1 MVHKKKLASSQS
13 SETLTSPCKTNI
25 DTAVQRKK
33 LAATPPKSDAVAV
46 MISQMEAK
54 VQEINTIGHTI
65 VYLTH
70 GEIVFVLR
78 NCEETQTS
86 MLCCGTCEWLH
97 KHGIG
102 PRNLQIGTFKKVN
115 FKEFDSIIS
124 EIAVELSNKLN

>member
-1 MVHKKKLASSQS
+1 L
-13 SETLTSPCKTNI
+13 N
-25 DTAVQRKK
+25 R
-33 LAATPPKSDAVAV
+33 
-46 MISQMEAK
+46 
-54 VQEINTIGHTI
+54 IGHTI

-78 NCEETQTS
+78 NCEETETS
-86 MLCCGTCEWLH
+86 MLCCGTCESLH

-102 PRNLQIGTFKKVN
+102 PRNLQIATFKKVN